1 MIIKNDEL
9 YPIYISYLENKK
21 MKSGAFKLAQMS
33 NSMFNDFVHRYE
45 TEPFFKEKQDN
56 LYKSIKRD
64 ITIEKILEEKDDFE
78 IFLDDL
84 NIGTSKNSADLD
96 DDFFDF

>member
-64 ITIEKILEEKDDFE
+64 ITIEEILEEKDDFE

-84 NIGTSKNSADLD
+84 NIGTSKNSVDLD

>member
-1 MIIKNDEL
+1 MSIKDDEL
-9 YPIYISYLENKK
+9 YPIYISYLENKNLK
-21 MKSGAFKLAQMS
+21 PGAIKLAQMS

-45 TEPFFKEKQDN
+45 TETTFKEKQDN
-56 LYKSIKRD
+56 LYKAIKRD
-64 ITIEKILEEKDDFE
+64 VTIEEILEEKDDFE

-84 NIGTSKNSADLD
+84 NISTSKTSTDLD

>member
-1 MIIKNDEL
+1 MSIKDDEL

-21 MKSGAFKLAQMS
+21 MKSGAFKLAQIS
-33 NSMFNDFVHRYE
+33 ESMFNNFVHRYE
-45 TEPFFKEKQDN
+45 TNIEFKEKQDN
-56 LYKSIKRD
+56 LYKAIKRD
-64 ITIEKILEEKDDFE
+64 ITIEEILEEKDDFE

-84 NIGTSKNSADLD
+84 NIGTSKNSVDLD

>member
-1 MIIKNDEL
+1 MLIKDDEL

-21 MKSGAFKLAQMS
+21 MKSGAFKLAQIS
-33 NSMFNDFVHRYE
+33 ESMFNDFVHRYE
-45 TEPFFKEKQDN
+45 TNPEFKEKQDN

-64 ITIEKILEEKDDFE
+64 ITIEEILEEKDDFE

-84 NIGTSKNSADLD
+84 NVSTSKSSTDLD

>member
-1 MIIKNDEL
+1 MSIKDDEL

-21 MKSGAFKLAQMS
+21 MKSGAFKLAQIS
-33 NSMFNDFVHRYE
+33 ESMFNDFVHRYE
-45 TEPFFKEKQDN
+45 TNIEFKEKQDN
-56 LYKSIKRD
+56 LYKAIKRD
-64 ITIEKILEEKDDFE
+64 ITIEEILEEKDEFE

-84 NIGTSKNSADLD
+84 NIGTSKNSVDLD

>member
-64 ITIEKILEEKDDFE
+64 ITIEEILEEKDDFE
-78 IFLDDL
+78 IFLDDFKAS
-84 NIGTSKNSADLD
+84 TDLD

>member
-1 MIIKNDEL
+1 MSIKDDEL

-21 MKSGAFKLAQMS
+21 MKSGAFKLAQIS
-33 NSMFNDFVHRYE
+33 ESMFNDFVHRYE
-45 TEPFFKEKQDN
+45 TNIEFKEKQDN
-56 LYKSIKRD
+56 LYKAIKRD
-64 ITIEKILEEKDDFE
+64 ITIEEILEEKDDFE

-84 NIGTSKNSADLD
+84 NIGTSKNSVDLD

>member
-1 MIIKNDEL
+1 MTIKDDEL
-9 YPIYISYLENKK
+9 YPIYIFYLENKNLK
-21 MKSGAFKLAQMS
+21 PGAIKLAQMS

-56 LYKSIKRD
+56 LYKAIKRD
-64 ITIEKILEEKDDFE
+64 VTIEEILEEKDDFE

-84 NIGTSKNSADLD
+84 NVGTSKTSTDLD

>member
-21 MKSGAFKLAQMS
+21 MKSGAFKLAQIS
-33 NSMFNDFVHRYE
+33 ESMFNDFVHRYE
-45 TEPFFKEKQDN
+45 TNIEFKEKQDN
-56 LYKSIKRD
+56 LYKAIKRD
-64 ITIEKILEEKDDFE
+64 ITIEEILEEKDEFE

-84 NIGTSKNSADLD
+84 NIGTSKNSVDLD

>member
-64 ITIEKILEEKDDFE
+64 ITIEEILEEKDDFE

-84 NIGTSKNSADLD
+84 NIGTSNNSADLD

>member
-64 ITIEKILEEKDDFE
+64 ITIEEILEEKDDFE

>member
-1 MIIKNDEL
+1 MNIKDDEL

-21 MKSGAFKLAQMS
+21 MKPGAFKLAQIS
-33 NSMFNDFVHRYE
+33 ESMFNDFVHRYE
-45 TEPFFKEKQDN
+45 TNPDFKEKQDN
-56 LYKSIKRD
+56 LYKATKRD
-64 ITIEKILEEKDDFE
+64 ITIEEILEEKDDFE

-84 NIGTSKNSADLD
+84 NIGTSKNSVDLD

>member
-1 MIIKNDEL
+1 MSIKDDEL

-21 MKSGAFKLAQMS
+21 MKSGAFKLAQIS
-33 NSMFNDFVHRYE
+33 ESMFNDFVHRYE
-45 TEPFFKEKQDN
+45 TNIEFKEKQDN
-56 LYKSIKRD
+56 LYKAIKRD
-64 ITIEKILEEKDDFE
+64 ITIEEILEEKDDFE

>member
-1 MIIKNDEL
+1 MSIKDDEL
-9 YPIYISYLENKK
+9 YPIYILYLENKNLK
-21 MKSGAFKLAQMS
+21 PGAIKLAQMS

-64 ITIEKILEEKDDFE
+64 ITIEEILEEKDDFE

>member
-1 MIIKNDEL
+1 MSIKDDEL
-9 YPIYISYLENKK
+9 YPIYISYLENKNL
-21 MKSGAFKLAQMS
+21 KSGAIKLAQMS

-45 TEPFFKEKQDN
+45 TEPTFKEKQDN

-64 ITIEKILEEKDDFE
+64 ITIEEILEEKDEFE

-84 NIGTSKNSADLD
+84 NTTTSKTSTDLD
-96 DDFFDF
+96 DDYFDF

>member
-1 MIIKNDEL
+1 MSIKDDEL

-21 MKSGAFKLAQMS
+21 MKSGAFKLAQIS
-33 NSMFNDFVHRYE
+33 ESMFNDFVHRYE
-45 TEPFFKEKQDN
+45 TNPEFKEKQDN

-64 ITIEKILEEKDDFE
+64 ITIEEILEEKDDFE

-84 NIGTSKNSADLD
+84 NVGTSKSLTDLD